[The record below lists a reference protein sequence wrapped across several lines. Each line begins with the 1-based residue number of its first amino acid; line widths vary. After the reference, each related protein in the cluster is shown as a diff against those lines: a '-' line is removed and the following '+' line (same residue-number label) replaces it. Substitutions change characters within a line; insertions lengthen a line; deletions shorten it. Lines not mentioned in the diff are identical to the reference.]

1 MSATIGINDLK
12 FVIFGAG
19 HDYTLADSG
28 DGDVQ
33 VFSHPFVP
41 LNSVMYAGMW
51 YFTVPDENGDPMDA
65 VKDDLAHCTFTPALG
80 DVFST
85 EGEVTVE
92 CNYHREYVYA
102 EETLVVDKTV
112 SQKITVVNHGTVSN
126 SAHWNGSWN
135 EYARVDIY
143 TDGYAFFRPMTT
155 TEVGSNVYTT
165 DVFNTIVKTSSIPWR
180 ARSIGRQSNPMIIG
194 HALTDISEF
203 AFADVSNAKIIC
215 LLSDTYVEDISALAE
230 WDVSECEDMQRFLSY
245 NTKIT
250 DLSALEKWNT
260 GKVKNLWGAFAGCT
274 SLSSLHGLENWD
286 VSSVTDM
293 GYFIP
298 SCDNLTDISALM
310 NWDVSSVTSLNSFL
324 DMHNSTPKLTSLH
337 GLENWDV
344 SSVTNMQYFM
354 RECRKIASL
363 AELANWSPKPTN
375 LYHAFSSLSIKS
387 LNGLENFDVSNC
399 TSFGNAFFDNFYLT
413 NCDGVSAWNVSR
425 GTDFSYMFNG
435 SHWLSTLKAFENWS
449 FGGNCNSMF
458 SCASVLTLADV
469 ILDLS
474 RVSNAMLMFSAQE
487 KDYSSKLGKDLV
499 KIGTVW
505 YDVNYVK
512 YTVGEVDDGDHPL
525 SVYTRDAG
533 NAENWTVNGSNLQ
546 AFSTDR
552 WYNIPSW
559 N

>member
-1 MSATIGINDLK
+1 MSLTIAPNDLK
-12 FVIFGAG
+12 FVIFASG

-65 VKDDLAHCTFTPALG
+65 VKDDIAHCTFTPALG
-80 DVFST
+80 DTFAT
-85 EGEVTVE
+85 EGEVTVS
-92 CNYHREYVYA
+92 CHYHREYVYA

-126 SAHWNGSWN
+126 SAHWNSSWN
-135 EYARVDIY
+135 ENVRCDIY

-165 DVFNTIVKTSSIPWR
+165 DVSNVIKKTSSIPWR
-180 ARSIGRQSNPMIIG
+180 ARSIGRSNSPMIIG
-194 HALTDISEF
+194 KALTDISEF
-203 AFADVSNAKIIC
+203 AFADVSKATIIC

-230 WDVSECEDMQRFLSY
+230 WDVSECEDMQRLLSY
-245 NTKIT
+245 NTKIA

-274 SLSSLHGLENWD
+274 SLSNLHGLENWG
-286 VSSVTDM
+286 VSNVTDM
-293 GYFIP
+293 YGLL
-298 SCDNLTDISALM
+298 SACENLTDISALL
-310 NWDVSSVTSLNSFL
+310 NWDVSSVTSLESFL
-324 DMHNSTPKLTSLH
+324 NMHNSTPKLTSLH

-344 SSVTNMQYFM
+344 SSVTNMAYFIC
-354 RECRKIASL
+354 ECRKIASL
-363 AELANWSPKPTN
+363 SELANWSPKPTN
-375 LYHAFSSLSIKS
+375 LYKAFSGLSIKN

-399 TSFGNAFFDNFYLT
+399 LSFGNAFYDNYFLT
-413 NCDGVSAWNVSR
+413 NCDGVSAWNVSS

-435 SHWLSTLKAFENWS
+435 SHWLSTLKAFENWN
-449 FGGNCNSMF
+449 FGGNCNMMF
-458 SCASVLTLADV
+458 SCASVLTLDDV
-469 ILDLS
+469 VLDLS
-474 RVSNAMLMFSAQE
+474 RVSNASGMFSAQE

-512 YTVGEVDDGDHPL
+512 YTAGEVDDYDHPL
-525 SVYTRDAG
+525 SVYTRDAS